1 MKNSTNTT
9 KKILWFSRH
18 EMTEDQK
25 AALGDC
31 EITQVSKSISS
42 AYELVDEIKAAD
54 IIAIVA
60 PLNLQAQ
67 FLKLA
72 GDKPVITALNN
83 RVLEKQ
89 GDGEEEKAVFHFVKW
104 ERLVKVEVVTED
116 FVL

>member
-1 MKNSTNTT
+1 MANKT
-9 KKILWFSRH
+9 KKVLWFSRH

-25 AALGDC
+25 KALGDC

-67 FLKLA
+67 FLKIA
-72 GDKPVITALNN
+72 GEKPVITALNA
-83 RVLEKQ
+83 RVLVKQ
-89 GDGEEEKAVFHFVKW
+89 GDGEEEKAEFHFVKW